1 MRYRP
6 LGRTGIVVSEFCLG
20 AMMLGEW
27 GNTDESECHRMV
39 HRALDAG
46 INFIDTADEYAFG
59 GSEEIVGRALKG
71 RRDDVVLA
79 TKFNHQ
85 MRPGL
90 NTMGNSRRWIMT
102 AVEDSLRRLGT
113 DYIDLY
119 QAHRPDPD
127 TDIDETLG
135 ALSDLVHQG
144 KVRAIGTSAFPAE
157 QLVEAQW
164 VSERRGARALRH
176 RAAVLFDPCPG
187 GRGGD
192 PADSGALR
200 DRRARLQPA
209 ERRLAGGQVPARRAG
224 RRRTRARR
232 ATPRTSITATRRSPS
247 ASSTLVEQL
256 EAVAKEA
263 GLSLLQLAL
272 GFVVAHRAVTSAI
285 IGPRT
290 HEQLEEQ
297 LAAADVTLTTRRAR
311 PYRRARTAWKE
322 HQSGRRRVDAAV
334 GSRPRP
340 SPARRSIVIPMAH
353 NGVGVSDFVKERLL
367 QIRGDLRIFKDLDP
381 AKTALVAID
390 MQNAFLEPGGP
401 IPVPSAL
408 EIVEPINRAAQ
419 GCRELGVPVIW
430 IRSHHPTNGGDWR
443 HFFDHFVRPERREAA
458 AAHLSADA
466 HGSQFYSEMD
476 VQDSDFI
483 VIKNRYS
490 CFVPGRRAWSVCCGA
505 WAATRSSSAGRRRT
519 SASSPRRATG

>member
-6 LGRTGIVVSEFCLG
+6 LGRTGIVVSELCLG

-27 GNTDESECHRMV
+27 GNTDESDCHRMV

-59 GSEEIVGRALKG
+59 GSEAIVGRALKG

-90 NTMGNSRRWIMT
+90 NTLGNSRRWIMT

-135 ALSDLVHQG
+135 ALSDLIHQG

-164 VSERRGARALRH
+164 VSERRGRERFATEQLSYSILARQAE
-176 RAAVLFDPCPG
+176 AAVLPT
-187 GRGGD
+187 
-192 PADSGALR
+192 
-200 DRRARLQPA
+200 A
-209 ERRLAGGQVPARRAG
+209 ERYGVGVLVFSPLNGGWLAGRYRRGEPAAPDSRA
-224 RRRTRARR
+224 ARHPAYFDHGDEAIAER
-232 ATPRTSITATRRSPS
+232 KFDA
-247 ASSTLVEQL
+247 VEQL
-256 EAVAKEA
+256 EAVAKQA

-290 HEQLEEQ
+290 YEQLEEQ
-297 LAAADVTLTTRRAR
+297 LGAADVTLSNDLLDRIDEVAPPGTNINPDDAGWTPPSIRDPGLRRRA
-311 PYRRARTAWKE
+311 
-322 HQSGRRRVDAAV
+322 G
-334 GSRPRP
+334 
-340 SPARRSIVIPMAH
+340 
-353 NGVGVSDFVKERLL
+353 L
-367 QIRGDLRIFKDLDP
+367 
-381 AKTALVAID
+381 
-390 MQNAFLEPGGP
+390 
-401 IPVPSAL
+401 
-408 EIVEPINRAAQ
+408 
-419 GCRELGVPVIW
+419 
-430 IRSHHPTNGGDWR
+430 
-443 HFFDHFVRPERREAA
+443 
-458 AAHLSADA
+458 
-466 HGSQFYSEMD
+466 
-476 VQDSDFI
+476 
-483 VIKNRYS
+483 
-490 CFVPGRRAWSVCCGA
+490 
-505 WAATRSSSAGRRRT
+505 
-519 SASSPRRATG
+519 